1 MIPDHVDI
9 AVVGGGPVGST
20 LALSLK
26 DSGLSVLVLESQEK
40 SVSENDPRTLALS
53 YGSKVLLERLGVW
66 QKLTGPT
73 PIETIHISQRGGFGR
88 AVLSA
93 REAGVPAL
101 GYVVNYGAL
110 FTALRGAIATSGV
123 NLVTGASVESITGTT
138 SYGVAEF
145 THGGRQ
151 HAITAKLLVIAD
163 GGRSVGM
170 VKDVSREVRE
180 YGQTAV
186 VCQVMTS
193 QPHHNIAYERF
204 TPTGP
209 AALLPSGEGYALV
222 WTTQPDTAREICDLD
237 DKTFLDHLQKH
248 FGHRA
253 GTFISAGKRS
263 SFPLSL
269 QYAKPTTSQRTVLI
283 GNAAQMLHPVAGQ
296 GFNMGLRDAWELA
309 QVILST
315 PKETVGDAP
324 MLERYRRSRKA
335 DTLGGVMFTDFL
347 VRGFS
352 NDIPPLQRGRGL
364 ALAALDILPP
374 LKNFV
379 ARKMIYGARG

>member
-1 MIPDHVDI
+1 MIPNHVDI
-9 AVVGGGPVGST
+9 AVVGGGPVGAI

-26 DSGLSVLVLESQEK
+26 DSGLSVIVLESQDQFA
-40 SVSENDPRTLALS
+40 SERDPRTLALS
-53 YGSKVLLERLGVW
+53 YGSKLLLERLGVW
-66 QKLTGPT
+66 QKLSEPT
-73 PIETIHISQRGGFGR
+73 AIETIHVSQRGGFGR
-88 AVLSA
+88 AILSA
-93 REAGVPAL
+93 HETGVPAL

-110 FTALRGAIATSGV
+110 ASALREAIAASGV
-123 NLVTGASVESITGTT
+123 QFVTGASVESIDV
-138 SYGVAEF
+138 SSAYGVAEF
-145 THGGRQ
+145 LHEGQR
-151 HAITAKLLVIAD
+151 HAITAKLLAVAD

-170 VKDVSREVRE
+170 VKNVARQVRE

-186 VCQVMTS
+186 VCQVMTD

-204 TPTGP
+204 TPSGP
-209 AALLPSGEGYALV
+209 AALLPSGAGYALV
-222 WTTQPDTAREICDLD
+222 WTIQPDTAGEICELD
-237 DKTFLDHLQKH
+237 DEAFLERLQKH

-253 GTFISAGKRS
+253 GTFVSAGKRS

-269 QYAKPTTSQRTVLI
+269 QYAKPTTTQRTVLI

-309 QVILST
+309 QVIASS
-315 PKETVGDAP
+315 PKETIGDAA
-324 MLERYRRSRKA
+324 MLERYRQSRKT